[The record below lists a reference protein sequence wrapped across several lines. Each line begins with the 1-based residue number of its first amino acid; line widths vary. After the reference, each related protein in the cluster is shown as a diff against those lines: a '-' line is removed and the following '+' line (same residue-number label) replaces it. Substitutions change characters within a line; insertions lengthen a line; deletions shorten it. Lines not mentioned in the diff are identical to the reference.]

1 MTLRRQKNPSYIKA
15 VANSSNVYLKRS
27 HQSPSKNHT
36 CVWMSVEALTVSP
49 ARFQTLSIRFSLGEM
64 FEVSDATISPIEMS
78 FMLLCSTCPGPTIRA
93 PKLLATPSK
102 TLLGSTPDASTDSLF
117 GQRSIQIKHMEV
129 IELKFHSIFLFLK
142 LIWR

>member
-1 MTLRRQKNPSYIKA
+1 
-15 VANSSNVYLKRS
+15 
-27 HQSPSKNHT
+27 
-36 CVWMSVEALTVSP
+36 MSAEALAVSP

-64 FEVSDATISPIEMS
+64 FDVPDATISPTEMS

-102 TLLGSTPDASTDSLF
+102 TLLGSTPDASRDSLF
-117 GQRSIQIKHMEV
+117 GQSSSQIKHME
-129 IELKFHSIFLFLK
+129 IITLKFSLIFLFIK